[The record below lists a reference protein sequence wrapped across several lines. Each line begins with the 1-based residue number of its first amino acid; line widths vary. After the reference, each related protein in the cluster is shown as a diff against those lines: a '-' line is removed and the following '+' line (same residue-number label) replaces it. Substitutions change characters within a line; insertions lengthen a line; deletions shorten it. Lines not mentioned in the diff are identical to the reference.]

1 MHTCLLFLGL
11 CHRPKTVLGPLVDD
25 LVLLLFSSH
34 QKYESKQIH
43 AKPSILL
50 YTNQKGF
57 YDTRS
62 PKGRCQKKKTGFYGN
77 FPPSLST
84 GIWVNN
90 RFLESTA
97 SLKRDCVNVY
107 IVCKHGLP
115 RERRM
120 LIQAGAEYH
129 EAPHRHRGC
138 SKMNNDFY
146 V

>member
-1 MHTCLLFLGL
+1 MN
-11 CHRPKTVLGPLVDD
+11 
-25 LVLLLFSSH
+25 
-34 QKYESKQIH
+34 QSKFT
-43 AKPSILL
+43 PNPVYF
-50 YTNQKGF
+50 YTPIKGGF
-57 YDTRS
+57 MKIGNGEYKDTRS

>member
-1 MHTCLLFLGL
+1 MKIGNGDY
-11 CHRPKTVLGPLVDD
+11 K
-25 LVLLLFSSH
+25 
-34 QKYESKQIH
+34 
-43 AKPSILL
+43 
-50 YTNQKGF
+50 
-57 YDTRS
+57 DTRS
-62 PKGRCQKKKTGFYGN
+62 PKGRCQKKKNRISWEF
-77 FPPSLST
+77 PSLST
-84 GIWVNN
+84 EIWVNN

-129 EAPHRHRGC
+129 EAPRRHRGS
-138 SKMNNDFY
+138 SKMNNDFQ